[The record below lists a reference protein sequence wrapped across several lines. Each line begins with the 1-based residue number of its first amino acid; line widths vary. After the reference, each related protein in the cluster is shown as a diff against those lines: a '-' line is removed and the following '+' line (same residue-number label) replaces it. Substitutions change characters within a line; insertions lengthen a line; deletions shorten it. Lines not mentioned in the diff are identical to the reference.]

1 MPVIIVL
8 VLILVLDVGHL
19 NVLVLVLVWT
29 QNKANVFVLVLVQDD
44 FISTSMD
51 SSWCWLGLDAGD
63 CIPFLYIEF
72 YIIRGKTYAGIF
84 LIIKANSPESHTFLD
99 THQGIFLT

>member
-1 MPVIIVL
+1 MCHRSRISVGRRLCLSYKVPVIIVL
-8 VLILVLDVGHL
+8 VLILVL
-19 NVLVLVLVWT
+19 NVCHSNDLVLVLVWT
-29 QNKANVFVLVLVQDD
+29 QNKVNVLVLVLVQDD

-72 YIIRGKTYAGIF
+72 YIIRVKHMQEYF
-84 LIIKANSPESHTFLD
+84 
-99 THQGIFLT
+99 